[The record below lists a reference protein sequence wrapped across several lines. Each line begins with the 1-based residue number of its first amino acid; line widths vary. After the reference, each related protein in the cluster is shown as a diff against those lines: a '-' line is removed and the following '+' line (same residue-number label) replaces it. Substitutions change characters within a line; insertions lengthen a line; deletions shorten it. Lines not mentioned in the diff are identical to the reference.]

1 MSDLTPWRVLQ
12 FHAIIRFLNDEASRM
27 EEDNAAKPSA
37 NAHVVGVKSWI
48 AYLGTMLL
56 AALLFF
62 GLLPLAFM
70 WNEIAAGVV
79 FVLSAVL
86 IGYRLLLLRSVQL
99 YYDDVGVWT
108 YSGLLPWKKGVS
120 GVKWRDMDEATFSP
134 GFWSWVT
141 GSYTVRIGHRFT
153 KENEIVLT
161 NIARGKAAVTTLNAH
176 QQELIRANV
185 IN

>member
-1 MSDLTPWRVLQ
+1 MTDQDTATHVPAA
-12 FHAIIRFLNDEASRM
+12 AI
-27 EEDNAAKPSA
+27 
-37 NAHVVGVKSWI
+37 VVGVKSWI
-48 AYLGTMLL
+48 AYFGTLLL

-79 FVLSAVL
+79 FLASAIV

-108 YSGLLPWKKGVS
+108 YSGILPWKKGVS
-120 GVKWRDMDEATFSP
+120 GVKWRDMDEATFAP

-153 KENEIVLT
+153 KANEIVLT
-161 NIARGKAAVTTLNAH
+161 NIARGKTAVATLNAY
-176 QQELIRANV
+176 QQELLRTNRIS
-185 IN
+185 